1 MKKHKIY
8 LMRTAKLY
16 PLYVTKAER
25 KGHTK
30 SEIDE
35 IIPWLRGY
43 NQQELE
49 RQSNPMPRSGIL

>member
-1 MKKHKIY
+1 MEKHKIY
-8 LMRTAKLY
+8 LMRIAKLY

>member
-1 MKKHKIY
+1 
-8 LMRTAKLY
+8 MRTAKLY

-49 RQSNPMPRSGIL
+49 RQSNPMPRSGVL